1 MDIFGSFALLL
12 AFLAAVYAFG
22 AGIAGILTRRT
33 LLTKSARNAGMAV
46 FVLVTLAVA
55 SLEYFF
61 FTDNFSMAYVAAH
74 SNRALPCVLQICRAL
89 GRPGRFA
96 ALVELAAFD
105 LRLLRAFS
113 ESQEASRTDALCG
126 RRACRACRYFSS
138 R

>member
-1 MDIFGSFALLL
+1 MTASRPTMCRQSARQNTRPLQALLLLLSPVNQRIIPARPLPATRANATGGIVDIFGSFALLL

-61 FTDNFSMAYVAAH
+61 FTDDFSMADVA
-74 SNRALPCVLQICRAL
+74 
-89 GRPGRFA
+89 
-96 ALVELAAFD
+96 
-105 LRLLRAFS
+105 
-113 ESQEASRTDALCG
+113 
-126 RRACRACRYFSS
+126 
-138 R
+138 

>member
-55 SLEYFF
+55 SSRILLLHRQFLHGVCGG
-61 FTDNFSMAYVAAH
+61 AQQPRAA
-74 SNRALPCVLQICRAL
+74 
-89 GRPGRFA
+89 
-96 ALVELAAFD
+96 
-105 LRLLRAFS
+105 RLL
-113 ESQEASRTDALCG
+113 
-126 RRACRACRYFSS
+126 
-138 R
+138 